1 MSNVRA
7 VEDNSFNE
15 QWIIASRAGWNP
27 PSGNWVQ
34 RKYVGACWPST
45 F

>member
-27 PSGNWVQ
+27 PSSNWVQ
-34 RKYVGACWPST
+34 RKYVGACWPSM